1 MNAENDNK
9 RLIDAM
15 MQAEFYNHPVSQ
27 IELVE
32 THISLVFL
40 TGEYAYKIKKPVNFG
55 FLDFT
60 RLEQRKYY
68 CEEEIRLNG
77 RLAPD
82 IYLDVVSITESQST
96 LHLNQPGTIFEY
108 AIRMRQFDKQ
118 GLFSRLVDLNK
129 ITLNHIDELA
139 QRLADFHAAILA
151 CPDDSEFGRPET
163 VFNPVKQ
170 NFNILQPLLQTEQQ
184 HDELNFLEQYSVKRY
199 ESLTSQLQLRKQTGH
214 IRECH
219 GDLHLGNI
227 ALSDNKIII
236 FDGIE
241 FNDSFRWIDTMSDI
255 AFLVMDLQDHQR
267 ADYAAHL
274 LNRYLEIS
282 GDYEGLS
289 VLGFYQLY
297 RAMVRAK
304 VAALR
309 CQQETP
315 NSPGYH
321 ASQHQ
326 LQNYLQLAHSYTHIA
341 TPFIAITLGVS
352 GSGKSWISQQLADRA
367 PAIVIRSDKERKR
380 LFSGTSQDLY
390 TAEITTRVYQHLL
403 SLAEQIASNG
413 FNVIV
418 DATFID
424 QHWRLVFQ
432 KLALKIKVP
441 FHILYCHAE
450 TEVLKQR
457 IQKRMA
463 DTHNISDAN
472 IQIMQQQLA
481 SMQAMNELEHS
492 CCIDINTDM
501 DYDIAGIGT
510 ALRKS

>member
-1 MNAENDNK
+1 MNAENANK

-40 TGEYAYKIKKPVNFG
+40 TGDYAYKIKKPVNFG

-60 RLEQRKYY
+60 QLERRKYY

-82 IYLDVVSITESQST
+82 IYLDVVSITESQGR
-96 LHLNQPGTIFEY
+96 LHLNKPGAIFEY

-139 QRLADFHAAILA
+139 ERLAGFHAGILTS
-151 CPDDSEFGRPET
+151 PGNTEFGNPNT

-170 NFNILQPLLQTEQQ
+170 NFNILRPLLQATQQ
-184 HDELNFLEQYSVKRY
+184 LDELNFLEQYSVKLY
-199 ESLTSQLQLRKQTGH
+199 ESLASHLQTRKLTGH

-255 AFLVMDLQDHQR
+255 AFLVMDLQDHHR
-267 ADYAAHL
+267 DDYAAHF
-274 LNRYLEIS
+274 LNHYLEIS
-282 GDYEGLS
+282 GDYAGLS

-321 ASQHQ
+321 TSQHQ
-326 LQNYLQLAHSYTHIA
+326 LQNYLQLAHAYTHTA

-352 GSGKSWISQQLADRA
+352 GSGKSWISRQLADRA

-380 LFSGTSQDLY
+380 LFSSSIQDLY
-390 TAEITTRVYQHLL
+390 TADITSRVYQHLL
-403 SLAEQIASNG
+403 LLAEQISTHG

-424 QHWRLVFQ
+424 QHWRLAFQ
-432 KLALKIKVP
+432 KLAQKLNLP
-441 FHILYCHAE
+441 FHILYCHAD
-450 TEVLKQR
+450 TDVLQQR
-457 IQKRMA
+457 IQKRMT
-463 DTHNISDAN
+463 DSNNISDAN

-481 SMQAMNELEHS
+481 SMQAMNELELTY
-492 CCIDINTDM
+492 CIDINTGTE
-501 DYDIAGIGT
+501 YDIAGIGA
-510 ALRKS
+510 ALRKP